1 MGKQWAH
8 PHRSFTASEE
18 CHCSHWLPSDDSK
31 WQWKILPV
39 CGKIRRIIYK
49 WMMFYCDVTL
59 LEECHQ
65 LWYRARQSGP
75 PTTRP
80 LIPVPTFSAGLPSMS
95 SCHPKNDRSHQG
107 LPGILGDYW
116 LLHMASSST
125 VFSLEAIA
133 VGEIHNAWSY
143 GIWWPFCS
151 GCLEQDGKWWVL
163 YPQ

>member
-1 MGKQWAH
+1 MWGNNERTHTGASRLPKNVTAVTGYPLMIQSGNGK
-8 PHRSFTASEE
+8 SFLFVE
-18 CHCSHWLPSDDSK
+18 K
-31 WQWKILPV
+31 Y
-39 CGKIRRIIYK
+39 RRIIYK

-107 LPGILGDYW
+107 LPGILGDY
-116 LLHMASSST
+116 
-125 VFSLEAIA
+125 
-133 VGEIHNAWSY
+133 
-143 GIWWPFCS
+143 
-151 GCLEQDGKWWVL
+151 
-163 YPQ
+163 